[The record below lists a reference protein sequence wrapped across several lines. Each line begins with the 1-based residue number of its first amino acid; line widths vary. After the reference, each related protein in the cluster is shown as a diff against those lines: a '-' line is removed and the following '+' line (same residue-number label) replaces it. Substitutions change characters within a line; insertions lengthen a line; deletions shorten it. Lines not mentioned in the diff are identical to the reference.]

1 MDRYE
6 KRVMVLM
13 KETHMVTLTVMVMV
27 MVTLTTIVMDILI
40 QVLEVLVVLVVV
52 MVSGG
57 GTSELN
63 RAMSSA
69 VKLGEK

>member
-1 MDRYE
+1 
-6 KRVMVLM
+6 MVLM

-27 MVTLTTIVMDILI
+27 MLTTIVMDILI